1 MRLETGQA
9 MKRIIILPILALF
22 TLACLLTPTQS
33 AGPVQTEVAFQLT
46 SQVTD
51 TPTEMYLPA
60 VATLVPPAVGAPTKM
75 AGAAFEPEPT
85 QTQATFVALPTLP
98 RKPTLTPTFDPLV
111 PPPEAPKG
119 TEITY
124 RVTGTAASVEIAIIK
139 ADGDLEAGTKTL
151 PYEQK
156 YTFAAAS
163 YLSLTAR
170 ILSDTGDVKCEV
182 LNGETVLV
190 TNTASGT
197 NQMATCVFV
206 LPE

>member
-1 MRLETGQA
+1 MR
-9 MKRIIILPILALF
+9 RIFVLSILVLF

-51 TPTEMYLPA
+51 TPTEMYLPP
-60 VATLVPPAVGAPTKM
+60 VATLVPPAIGLPTRM
-75 AGAAFEPEPT
+75 AGGAYQPEPT
-85 QTQATFVALPTLP
+85 QTQATFVALPTQP

-119 TEITY
+119 SEITY

-139 ADGDLEAGTKTL
+139 SDGDLEAGTKTL

-156 YTFAAAS
+156 FTFAAAS

-170 ILSDTGDVKCEV
+170 ILSDSGDVKCEV
-182 LNGETVLV
+182 VKGEEVLV
-190 TNTASGT
+190 TNTASST